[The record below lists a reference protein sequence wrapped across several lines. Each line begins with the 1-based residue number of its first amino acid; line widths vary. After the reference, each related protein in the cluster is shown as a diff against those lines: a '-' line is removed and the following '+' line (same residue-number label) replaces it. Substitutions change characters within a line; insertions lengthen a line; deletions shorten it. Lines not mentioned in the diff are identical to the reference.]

1 MYSEA
6 KKLRLI
12 KEVINIKS
20 EAVLM
25 ELESVVNKTLK
36 FKRSKKGSAHE
47 FSGLVSKK
55 DVSLMEAAIE
65 EDCEK
70 INPDDWR

>member
-12 KEVINIKS
+12 KDLINIKS
-20 EAVLM
+20 EAILM
-25 ELESVVNKTLK
+25 ELESVINKNLK
-36 FKRSKKGSAHE
+36 SDKSKKISAHE
-47 FSGLVSKK
+47 FLGVLSKK
-55 DVSLMEAAIE
+55 DASLMESAIE

-70 INPDDWR
+70 ISPDGY